1 MSGTHGQFV
10 LDTHN
15 ALFDRG
21 EVSVLESAFADDF
34 VEHSPLI
41 AGDRDGLRTMVE
53 DAGDAIGYENARL
66 LEDGDFV
73 VLHGR
78 FSGLDETDLVG
89 FDIYRVENGK
99 LAEHWDSL
107 VPVAEA
113 NASGRTQLDGP
124 TDVDRSEDA
133 EANRERAVQFFTES
147 LIGADYEGFR
157 RFTQDGVFRQHSPDI
172 ADGTDAVIDFLSE
185 LKAKGEGLVYDQI
198 HRTVADGQFVFTHS
212 EGSIA
217 GSRHSYA
224 ELWHWENGV
233 LTEMWDAIAEVPK
246 DEDALHGHG
255 IF

>member
-1 MSGTHGQFV
+1 MSGSHGQFV

-21 EVSVLESAFADDF
+21 DVSVLESAFADDF

-41 AGDRDGLRTMVE
+41 AGDRDGLRKMVE
-53 DAGDAIGYENARL
+53 EAGDAIGYTNARV
-66 LEDGDFV
+66 LEDGDLV
-73 VLHGR
+73 ALHGR
-78 FSGLDETDLVG
+78 FTGLDETDLVG

-107 VPVAEA
+107 VPVAEP

-124 TDVDRSEDA
+124 TAVDRSADE
-133 EANRERAVQFFTES
+133 EANRKRAVQFFTES
-147 LIGADYEGFR
+147 LIGEDYEGFR
-157 RFTQDGVFRQHSPDI
+157 RFTRDGVFRQHSPDI
-172 ADGTDAVIDFLSE
+172 ADGTDEVIDFLSD
-185 LKAKGEGLVYDQI
+185 LKTKGEGLVYDRI
-198 HRTVADGQFVFTHS
+198 HRTVADGQFVLTHS

-224 ELWHWENGV
+224 ELWHWEDGV

-246 DEDALHGHG
+246 DGDALHNHG